1 MPSHRRARWHNRR
14 SAVVQHLPG
23 VLMEKE
29 TLAVVAFLVFCGFI
43 IANWM
48 NRPKK

>member
-1 MPSHRRARWHNRR
+1 
-14 SAVVQHLPG
+14 
-23 VLMEKE
+23 MEKE
-29 TLAVVAFLVFCGFI
+29 TLAVIVFLVFCGFI

>member
-1 MPSHRRARWHNRR
+1 MLSRPGAGGTIAQSFSSSTHR
-14 SAVVQHLPG
+14 SVQ
-23 VLMEKE
+23 VEKE
-29 TLAVVAFLVFCGFI
+29 TLAIIAFLVFCGFV